1 MFIFTFLGIIFLIG
15 TVLFLII
22 DNEKR
27 KQVTQ
32 KNDINNLLSKNNF
45 PQNKLFLPISTYDSG
60 IVIDD
65 NNERIAIIS
74 RKNLTLSIYEK
85 PTILSVSV
93 EHHYQVEQTITS
105 KKSVNVGRAVAG
117 GLLFGGVG
125 AVVGGLSGKSSS
137 KIVSNNNYLNSTITI
152 YTTNIYLPE
161 ISLVFDT
168 KTISE
173 MIVDN
178 INLMINR
185 AE

>member
-1 MFIFTFLGIIFLIG
+1 MVLFIFLGIIFLIG

-27 KQVTQ
+27 KQATQ
-32 KNDINNLLSKNNF
+32 KNDIKNLLSKNNF
-45 PQNKLFLPISTYDSG
+45 PLNKLFLPISTYDLG

-85 PTILSVSV
+85 PKILSMSV

-105 KKSVNVGRAVAG
+105 QKSVNVGRAVAG
-117 GLLFGGVG
+117 GLLLGGVG

-137 KIVSNNNYLNSTITI
+137 KIVNNNYYQNSTIKI
-152 YTTNIYLPE
+152 YTNDSDIPA
-161 ISLVFDT
+161 IRLVFDT
-168 KTISE
+168 KTMSE
-173 MIVDN
+173 LIVDN
-178 INLMINR
+178 VNLMINR